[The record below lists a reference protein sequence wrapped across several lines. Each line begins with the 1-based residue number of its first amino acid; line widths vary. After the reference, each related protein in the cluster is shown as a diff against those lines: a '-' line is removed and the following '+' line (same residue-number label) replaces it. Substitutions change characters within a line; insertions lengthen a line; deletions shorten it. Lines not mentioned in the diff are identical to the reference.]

1 MRMKNDL
8 KNYSMKELAEQID
21 ELQKKNKRITRWMP
35 ILFGLLGALIG
46 IIILLALIG
55 IYEGYFIY

>member
-1 MRMKNDL
+1 MKNDL